1 MHHMTKNSK
10 TEHWCHIT
18 LYVHMRWPLTL
29 RPAVWYVFSKAM
41 QSGEGLLDG
50 VMEVLSLFHCLHP
63 QHVRNRAVWILLA
76 KVQRRVGM
84 GDKEEALLVDLEW
97 CL

>member
-1 MHHMTKNSK
+1 MHHVTKNSK

-18 LYVHMRWPLTL
+18 LYVNMRWPLTL
-29 RPAVWYVFSKAM
+29 RPAAWHVFPKAM

-50 VMEVLSLFHCLHP
+50 VMEVFRFYHCLHR

-76 KVQRRVGM
+76 KIQRGIGQ
-84 GDKEEALLVDLEW
+84 GDKEEALLVNLEW